1 MSVLCY
7 HWQESATN
15 RERAGRQVLGFLL
28 FLSGYFFYLQYLDFS
43 PYSPDD
49 EIIGVYFFSG
59 SGIFSAI
66 FNLITYYM
74 INVGPFLFISIL
86 GIVFWVQEGRVSQG
100 YFFSMAYLGLSF
112 FVISD
117 LLYIPYLVTFGI
129 LLLIVPG
136 MDFFIDNLEDNPNR
150 FTVLFSVFTILLTSF
165 SYYDLDYRV
174 NAHER
179 EELYYTYYVR
189 ESSISASQWMGANLE
204 DSIFESNDQKRER
217 RLAVFS
223 NMVAIGDS
231 SELSSGLISLE
242 DMEIE
247 RISVKEMYWKTSDHL
262 WTWNNRS
269 IMASDIQSNIS
280 LSAVNLGM
288 PDSSG
293 QSSTLSIISSPYYE
307 FMPNFTYRLYSNDEL
322 ALYWSYGY

>member
-1 MSVLCY
+1 
-7 HWQESATN
+7 
-15 RERAGRQVLGFLL
+15 
-28 FLSGYFFYLQYLDFS
+28 
-43 PYSPDD
+43 
-49 EIIGVYFFSG
+49 
-59 SGIFSAI
+59 
-66 FNLITYYM
+66 
-74 INVGPFLFISIL
+74 
-86 GIVFWVQEGRVSQG
+86 
-100 YFFSMAYLGLSF
+100 
-112 FVISD
+112 
-117 LLYIPYLVTFGI
+117 
-129 LLLIVPG
+129 

-179 EELYYTYYVR
+179 EELYYSYYVR

-217 RLAVFS
+217 RLAAYS
-223 NMVAIGDS
+223 NMIAIQDS
-231 SELSSGLISLE
+231 DELSSGLIS
-242 DMEIE
+242 IE
-247 RISVKEMYWKTSDHL
+247 KMDIEQISFKEMYWEAGDHL
-262 WTWNNRS
+262 WSWNHS
-269 IMASDIQSNIS
+269 SSYDIQSNIS
-280 LSAVNLGM
+280 LSVVNLGM

>member
-1 MSVLCY
+1 
-7 HWQESATN
+7 
-15 RERAGRQVLGFLL
+15 
-28 FLSGYFFYLQYLDFS
+28 
-43 PYSPDD
+43 
-49 EIIGVYFFSG
+49 
-59 SGIFSAI
+59 
-66 FNLITYYM
+66 
-74 INVGPFLFISIL
+74 
-86 GIVFWVQEGRVSQG
+86 
-100 YFFSMAYLGLSF
+100 
-112 FVISD
+112 
-117 LLYIPYLVTFGI
+117 
-129 LLLIVPG
+129 
-136 MDFFIDNLEDNPNR
+136 MDFFIDNLEDNPKR

-179 EELYYTYYVR
+179 EELYYSYYVR

-217 RLAVFS
+217 RLAVYS

-262 WTWNNRS
+262 WTWNNSS

-280 LSAVNLGM
+280 LSVVNLGM

>member
-1 MSVLCY
+1 
-7 HWQESATN
+7 
-15 RERAGRQVLGFLL
+15 
-28 FLSGYFFYLQYLDFS
+28 
-43 PYSPDD
+43 
-49 EIIGVYFFSG
+49 
-59 SGIFSAI
+59 
-66 FNLITYYM
+66 
-74 INVGPFLFISIL
+74 
-86 GIVFWVQEGRVSQG
+86 
-100 YFFSMAYLGLSF
+100 
-112 FVISD
+112 
-117 LLYIPYLVTFGI
+117 
-129 LLLIVPG
+129 

-217 RLAVFS
+217 RLAVYS

-262 WTWNNRS
+262 WTWNNSS

-280 LSAVNLGM
+280 LSVVNLGM